1 MKETFIVSLVVFA
14 IIAIYKMV
22 DYYTG
27 DAVKKAQLE
36 VLGL

>member
-1 MKETFIVSLVVFA
+1 MREAFIVSVVVFA
-14 IIAIYKMV
+14 IIAVYYAI